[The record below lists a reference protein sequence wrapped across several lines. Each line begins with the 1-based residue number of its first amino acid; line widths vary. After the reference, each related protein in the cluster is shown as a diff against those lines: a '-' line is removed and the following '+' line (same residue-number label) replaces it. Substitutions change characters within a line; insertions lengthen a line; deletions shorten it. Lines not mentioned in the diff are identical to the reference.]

1 MSTEF
6 ELHRR
11 RRRDERC
18 RENFQL
24 HVKPLKSYLT
34 FALIAHTTTR
44 DDVIDA
50 LR

>member
-11 RRRDERC
+11 RRRDELC